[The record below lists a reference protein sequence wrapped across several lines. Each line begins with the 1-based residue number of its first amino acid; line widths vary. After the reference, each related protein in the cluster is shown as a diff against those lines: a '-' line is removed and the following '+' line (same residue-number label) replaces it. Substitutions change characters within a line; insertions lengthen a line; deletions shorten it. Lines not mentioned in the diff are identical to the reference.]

1 MTRQAYMEEL
11 DKLYAEVIRMG
22 TVIEESLDDVENAL
36 YKMDRKLAEKII
48 KADDVVDK
56 MEHDVE
62 RSCIDMI
69 AKQQPVATDLRR
81 VTSIMRIISDLERI
95 ADHCSDISEYIIML
109 SEEKEIPMPE
119 YVPEMIECTKK
130 MIRETVDAFVSDDK
144 EEAEKVIAADD
155 EVDDYFVSI
164 RDEMAIAMKH
174 NPERIKQYIDYL
186 MIIKYLERMADHS
199 TNNAGWITFIVTGE
213 LDNLK

>member
-1 MTRQAYMEEL
+1 M
-11 DKLYAEVIRMG
+11 
-22 TVIEESLDDVENAL
+22 
-36 YKMDRKLAEKII
+36 
-48 KADDVVDK
+48 
-56 MEHDVE
+56 
-62 RSCIDMI
+62 
-69 AKQQPVATDLRR
+69 
-81 VTSIMRIISDLERI
+81 
-95 ADHCSDISEYIIML
+95 
-109 SEEKEIPMPE
+109 
-119 YVPEMIECTKK
+119 
-130 MIRETVDAFVSDDK
+130 DAFVSDDK

-199 TNNAGWITFIVTGE
+199 TNIAGWITFIVTGE